1 MSIFENMGIEYEE
14 KDGILYPLLSVDD
27 DSEALKSVGK
37 YGLMWME
44 FMKTEYPDRYRHLV
58 RFGKIKK
65 IANDVNE
72 QANEQS
78 DVLQEKYLRK
88 HKNQLSGTFMERV
101 RLRNQAKMMAEEI
114 VLNEVVNKYH

>member
-72 QANEQS
+72 QANELS

-101 RLRNQAKMMAEEI
+101 RLRNQARMMAEEI
-114 VLNEVVNKYH
+114 VFNELVNKYH

>member
-14 KDGILYPLLSVDD
+14 KDGILYPLLSADD
-27 DSEALKSVGK
+27 ESEALKSVGK

-72 QANEQS
+72 QANELS

-101 RLRNQAKMMAEEI
+101 RLRNQARMMAEEI
-114 VLNEVVNKYH
+114 VFNEVVNKYR

>member
-14 KDGILYPLLSVDD
+14 KDGILYPLLFVDD

-58 RFGKIKK
+58 RLKKMKK

-72 QANEQS
+72 QANELS
-78 DVLQEKYLRK
+78 DTLQEKYIRK

-101 RLRNQAKMMAEEI
+101 RLRNQAVMMAEEI

>member
-1 MSIFENMGIEYEE
+1 MSIFENIGIEYEE

-44 FMKTEYPDRYRHLV
+44 FMKKEYPDRYRHLV

-72 QANEQS
+72 QANELS

-101 RLRNQAKMMAEEI
+101 RLRNQARMMAEEI

>member
-72 QANEQS
+72 QANELS